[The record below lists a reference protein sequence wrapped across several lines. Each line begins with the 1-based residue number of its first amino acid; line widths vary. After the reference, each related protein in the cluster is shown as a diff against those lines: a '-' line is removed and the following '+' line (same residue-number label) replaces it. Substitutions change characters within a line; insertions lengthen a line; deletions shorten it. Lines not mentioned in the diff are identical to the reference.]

1 MTIISAEKWEAVKI
15 ITIELKDAVENL
27 QSTPTSL
34 PTSEPTDSQISIT
47 LAEADLPVVKLNDS
61 PNIPTITYLAYVYAG
76 GQNTDSASQTV
87 YWRMLKNG
95 SSLST
100 GSFSVDANYYWTISA
115 FYYDVSAGD
124 TIELRLWA
132 SSTNVNWDYDAYA
145 CPYSRPFPYTS
156 GTIVNLWVKTS
167 EVISYPSL
175 SLGNPYSDFK
185 GYYVVNPL
193 PGGYDER
200 RFWTEDPIEHFERWK
215 DRVLR
220 LHTGDFYNSN
230 KVLYYVN
237 SSYRPYY
244 RGTYLPTK
252 ILIRELK

>member
-1 MTIISAEKWEAVKI
+1 MTLISAEKWKPVKI

-34 PTSEPTDSQISIT
+34 PTSEPAESQISIT
-47 LAEADLPVVKLNDS
+47 LADADLPVVKLNDS

-76 GQNTDSASQTV
+76 GQNTDTASQTV

-95 SSLST
+95 SSLSN

-115 FYYDVSAGD
+115 FYYDVSVGD

-145 CPYSRPFPYTS
+145 CPCSRPFPYTS
-156 GTIVNLWVKTS
+156 GIVANLWIKT
-167 EVISYPSL
+167 EDVVSYPSL
-175 SLGNPYSDFK
+175 SLGNPR
-185 GYYVVNPL
+185 GYIRNYYLVNPQM
-193 PGGYDER
+193 PFDR
-200 RFWTEDPIEHFERWK
+200 RIWTNGSVEHLEKWK
-215 DRVLR
+215 EYIIR
-220 LHTGDFYNSN
+220 LYLGDYYYSN
-230 KVLYYVN
+230 NILYITD
-237 SSYRPYY
+237 STYRPYFY
-244 RGTYLPTK
+244 GTYLPTK

>member
-1 MTIISAEKWEAVKI
+1 MTIISAEKWKAVKI

-47 LAEADLPVVKLNDS
+47 LAEADLPVVKLNDL

-145 CPYSRPFPYTS
+145 CPYTRPFPYES
-156 GTIVNLWVKTS
+156 SKVVNLLVQTKDIIT
-167 EVISYPSL
+167 YPTL
-175 SLGNPYSDFK
+175 TLGNPAEGWLTRYILANGQTDQDDRIPTIEE
-185 GYYVVNPL
+185 V
-193 PGGYDER
+193 
-200 RFWTEDPIEHFERWK
+200 EHFERWSSYIIK
-215 DRVLR
+215 LWFGDR
-220 LHTGDFYNSN
+220 YYQNSAYY
-230 KVLYYVN
+230 KVHET
-237 SSYRPYY
+237 YRPYY
-244 RGTYLPTK
+244 GNGYMPTK